1 MESCER
7 LFSGGEP
14 GQLLVVDI
22 ESLIQMKHTQ
32 RAKDYPAVA
41 ELARL
46 LSKEREL
53 ELTTDVDRIITLAS
67 RVGTRPEREAVQAAL
82 SGKSREDVVIAL
94 AREVD
99 QLQQADR
106 KRLRNYQR
114 AARTYFEKFRESK
127 LAELPLPEAHAKCCD
142 LAHAH
147 LPQRIDVVESDDA
160 DAQ

>member
-1 MESCER
+1 M
-7 LFSGGEP
+7 
-14 GQLLVVDI
+14 DI